1 MIFSPENTNIAA
13 ALAVSWSELETPKHN
28 VTVKVNLKN
37 GGCYSFDYT
46 DLNGIFEAARKV
58 FKENG
63 MSIIQ
68 NSYTELTE
76 RGPLA
81 CVETMFLHS
90 SGEWVKSLPLKFPAA
105 TGMQDF
111 GGQITYMKRYSLSA
125 MLGIA
130 TEKDDDANGASGN
143 TYDYSNHPQGSS
155 SQQAKGN
162 NMPLPTNA
170 QEAGAII
177 VTFGKHQGKTLGQ
190 IWRED
195 LPYIKWLVSSEKTD
209 EAIREGIG
217 LMQVAAAQQQAQQK
231 MQQQVG

>member
-1 MIFSPENTNIAA
+1 MIFSQENTNIAT
-13 ALAVSWSELETPKHN
+13 ALAKAWGELETPKHN
-28 VTVKVNLKN
+28 STVKVSLKS
-37 GGCYSFDYT
+37 GGSYSFDYT

-63 MSIIQ
+63 ISVIQ
-68 NSYTELTE
+68 NSYTESAE

-143 TYDYSNHPQGSS
+143 TYDYSNRQQGGS
-155 SQQAKGN
+155 SQQTNSN
-162 NMPLPTNA
+162 NIPMPTNA
-170 QEAGAII
+170 QEAGAIT
-177 VTFGKHQGKTLGQ
+177 VTFGKHQGKTLKQ
-190 IWRED
+190 IWLED
-195 LPYIKWLVSSEKTD
+195 MSYIQWLANGEKTD
-209 EAIREGIG
+209 PAIREGIG
-217 LMQVAAAQQQAQQK
+217 MMQVAAAQQEAHQK
-231 MQQQVG
+231 MQEQAV

>member
-13 ALAVSWSELETPKHN
+13 ALAKSWGELETPKHN
-28 VTVKVNLKN
+28 VTVEVTTKK
-37 GGCYSFDYT
+37 GSRYSFQYT

-58 FKENG
+58 FKENNV
-63 MSIIQ
+63 SIIQ

-76 RGPLA
+76 CGPLA

-90 SGEWVKSLPLKFPAA
+90 SGEWVKSSPLKFPAA

-143 TYDYSNHPQGSS
+143 TYDYSNR
-155 SQQAKGN
+155 QQTGN
-162 NMPLPTNA
+162 NKNIPIPKNA
-170 QEAGAII
+170 QEAGAITL
-177 VTFGKHQGKTLGQ
+177 TFGKHQGKTLKQ

-195 LPYIKWLVSSEKTD
+195 MAYIQWLANSEKTD

-217 LMQVAAAQQQAQQK
+217 MMQVAAAQQQAQQK
-231 MQQQVG
+231 MQQVV